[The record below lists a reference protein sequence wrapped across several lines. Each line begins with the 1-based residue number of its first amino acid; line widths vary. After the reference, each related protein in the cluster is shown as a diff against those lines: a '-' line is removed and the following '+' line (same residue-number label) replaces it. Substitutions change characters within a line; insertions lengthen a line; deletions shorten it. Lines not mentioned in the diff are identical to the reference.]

1 MQDRRS
7 DSETEELIADLAAHS
22 AELSTLLHESV
33 VALAQLLATHPPADG
48 ADGDR
53 RDGDGDGDGPLP
65 RDVLEIATLQA
76 QAAGVSVADY
86 LRAAVLAYAGRPD
99 APAGDAEAGD
109 PDRPRRARDE
119 ARRVRA
125 ESQAVKAQT
134 AQAASRAARA
144 KTDGDGGPPPKT

>member
-1 MQDRRS
+1 M
-7 DSETEELIADLAAHS
+7 
-22 AELSTLLHESV
+22 LHESV
-33 VALAQLLATHPPADG
+33 AALAELLATRPPADG
-48 ADGDR
+48 ADRDR
-53 RDGDGDGDGPLP
+53 PDGAGPLP

-76 QAAGVSVADY
+76 QAAGVSVEAY

-99 APAGDAEAGD
+99 APAGEREGEAGD

-144 KTDGDGGPPPKT
+144 KTDGDGGPPPKP